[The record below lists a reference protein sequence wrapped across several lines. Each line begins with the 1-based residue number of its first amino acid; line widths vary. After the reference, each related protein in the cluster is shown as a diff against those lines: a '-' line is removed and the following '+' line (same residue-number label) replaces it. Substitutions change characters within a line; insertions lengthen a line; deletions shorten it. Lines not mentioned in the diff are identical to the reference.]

1 MGVLK
6 QIAKISFVMSV
17 RTSVLQLPLTGGFP
31 QYFLLTLPPH
41 CLLR

>member
-17 RTSVLQLPLTGGFP
+17 RTSVLQLPLPGGIP
-31 QYFLLTLPPH
+31 RYFLFTLPPH
-41 CLLR
+41 SLLR